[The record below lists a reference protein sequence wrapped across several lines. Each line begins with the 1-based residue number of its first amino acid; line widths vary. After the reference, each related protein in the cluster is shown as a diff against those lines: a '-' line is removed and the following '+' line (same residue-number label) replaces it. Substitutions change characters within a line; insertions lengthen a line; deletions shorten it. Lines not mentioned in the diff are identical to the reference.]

1 MIDIHNHLIYGVDDG
16 APDLDTSLAM
26 AREAA
31 ADGITRIVCTPHA
44 SERYPYDAPLIEE
57 RYQEL
62 RELLQGEMELSLG
75 CDFHMMAENVY
86 EAVANPLRYSIDGKG
101 YLLIEFANTAIPPQ
115 ISDAMLMLQSAG
127 YTLIVTHPER
137 CPAVLIQPEMLAE
150 WIRKGSLVQ
159 VTAGSLYGRFGKMAE
174 AFSNELLERNWIHF
188 LATDAH
194 NTHWRPP
201 HLKKG
206 YNYVAKR
213 AGEETARR
221 LCVTNPRAAVEG
233 APWPAQPEPVGLWE
247 RVPLKFHAK
256 RFSAAPQ
263 KNEPKES
270 LNAPAKAT
278 RLGFLKRLFA
288 R

>member
-26 AREAA
+26 AHEAA

-44 SERYPYDAPLIEE
+44 SERYPFKAPLVQE

-62 RELLQGEMELSLG
+62 RDHLNGQIELSLA
-75 CDFHMMAENVY
+75 CDFHMMAENVFD
-86 EAVANPLRYSIDGKG
+86 ALANPFRYSIGGKG

-115 ISDAMLMLQSAG
+115 ISDAMVMLQSAG
-127 YTLIVTHPER
+127 YTLIITHPER
-137 CPAVLIQPEMLAE
+137 CPAILLQPEILAE

-174 AFSNELLERNWIHF
+174 AFSNELLDRNWIHF

-194 NTHWRPP
+194 NTQWRPP
-201 HLKKG
+201 HLKKA
-206 YNYVAKR
+206 YNHVVKR
-213 AGEETARR
+213 AGEDTARR
-221 LCVTNPRAAVEG
+221 LCVTNPQAAVEG
-233 APWPAQPEPVGLWE
+233 AEWPAQPEPVGLWD
-247 RVPLKFHAK
+247 RSPMKFHTRKFASSPRK
-256 RFSAAPQ
+256 SEASDAGNNHSKAA
-263 KNEPKES
+263 
-270 LNAPAKAT
+270 